1 LGVERVALVMDWHPE
16 SIGGVQAHVRDL
28 AYRLKRRGM
37 EVVVI
42 SRKVGVGDV
51 KALEDEGHIIVK
63 PIMPIDSILVP
74 PDPSS
79 LEEAIKG
86 FRPDVVHSHHIF
98 TLTSLM
104 ALKAASKLGI
114 ARLITNHTIQV
125 GYEREE
131 LWRVISF
138 LLPTRYYLRHAQLV
152 VSVSR
157 AADKLVKAIIGDAV
171 PRRVIPNA
179 VDTERFTPPEREPE
193 EPVVL
198 FVGRLVYRK
207 GPHVLIRAFRHVADE
222 VPDARLV
229 IVGRGSMEPL
239 LKALI
244 SRLGL
249 AGKVELA
256 GAVSEA
262 EKPLYYRSSWIT
274 AVPSILNE
282 SFGIVA
288 LEAMASGRP
297 VVATRHGGLAE
308 VVEHGRTGLLVK
320 PGDHRELANA
330 IIELLQDK
338 GLRRSMGAEAR
349 RVVEERYSWDV
360 VLDAIT
366 GTYEELAE
374 GASERR

>member
-1 LGVERVALVMDWHPE
+1 MVERVALVMDWHPE

-28 AYRLKRRGM
+28 AYRLKKRGK
-37 EVVVI
+37 EVVII
-42 SRKVGVGDV
+42 SRKVGAGDV
-51 KALEDEGHIIVK
+51 RALEEEGHILVK
-63 PIMPIDSILVP
+63 PLMPLDSILVP

-79 LEEAIKG
+79 LEDAIRS

-104 ALKAASKLGI
+104 ALKAAYKLGV
-114 ARLITNHTIQV
+114 ARLITNHTIQI
-125 GYEREE
+125 GYEKEE
-131 LWRVISF
+131 LWRLLSL
-138 LLPTRYYLRHAQLV
+138 LLPTRYFLRYAQLV
-152 VSVSR
+152 VSVSK
-157 AADKLVKAIIGDAV
+157 AADKLVKAIIDDAV

-179 VDTERFTPPEREPE
+179 VDTSRFRPPEREPE
-193 EPVVL
+193 EPIVL

-207 GPHVLIRAFRHVADE
+207 GPHVLVRAFKQVSEE

-239 LKALI
+239 LRALI
-244 SRLGL
+244 SKLDL
-249 AGKVELA
+249 SDKVVLA
-256 GAVSEA
+256 GAISEE
-262 EKPLYYRSSWIT
+262 EKPVYYRSSWIV

-288 LEAMASGRP
+288 LEGMASGRP

-320 PGDHRELANA
+320 PGDHKELAEA
-330 IIELLQDK
+330 LILLLQDESGRRRM
-338 GLRRSMGAEAR
+338 GLEAR
-349 RVVEERYSWDV
+349 RVAEERYSWDV

-366 GTYEELAE
+366 GTYGELA
-374 GASERR
+374 GRGG